1 MFVLSVFIRVHPWP
15 TEVFRM
21 TDLTGKLVEVG
32 TAETLYTGK
41 LVEINENEVHLES
54 ESGWLV
60 IPIERVA
67 FVREK
72 EVD

>member
-1 MFVLSVFIRVHPWP
+1 MQ
-15 TEVFRM
+15 
-21 TDLTGKLVEVG
+21 DLVGKIVEVG
-32 TAETLYTGK
+32 TVETLYYGK
-41 LVEINENEVHLES
+41 LVEINEDEVHLET

-72 EVD
+72 DAD